1 MTATNTP
8 AHAYTETKRIEAYN
22 AARTA
27 SLAMLDQLRE
37 KIDAHAVIPGVPT
50 WGHIGD
56 MTETAKKLQELLD
69 FLG

>member
-1 MTATNTP
+1 MATTNTP
-8 AHAYTETKRIEAYN
+8 TAAYTETKRIEAYN
-22 AARTA
+22 SVRTA
-27 SLAMLDQLRE
+27 SLAMLDQLRQRL
-37 KIDAHAVIPGVPT
+37 DSHAACAGIPT